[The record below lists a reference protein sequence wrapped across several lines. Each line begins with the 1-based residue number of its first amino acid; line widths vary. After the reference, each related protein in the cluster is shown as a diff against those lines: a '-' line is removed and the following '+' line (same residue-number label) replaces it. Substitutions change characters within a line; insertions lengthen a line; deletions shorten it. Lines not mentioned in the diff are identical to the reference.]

1 MRHLMFALALVPTVA
16 HAEDAAPAFTL
27 DLKAPPPTIAVELN
41 ATELAAIEN
50 MCGVLQIQGVDGM
63 RTVVGI
69 DDKMIAADKAL
80 KARTPSDDHNRS
92 KP

>member
-27 DLKAPPPTIAVELN
+27 DLKAPPAIAVELN
-41 ATELAAIEN
+41 ATELAAIKN

-69 DDKMIAADKAL
+69 DDKMIAAEKAL

>member
-1 MRHLMFALALVPTVA
+1 MRQLIFALALMPSFA

-27 DLKAPPPTIAVELN
+27 DLKAPPSTIAVELN
-41 ATELAAIEN
+41 ATELAAIVN
-50 MCGVLQIQGVDGM
+50 MCGVLQVQGVDGM

-69 DDKMIAADKAL
+69 DDKMIAAEKAL
-80 KARTPSDDHNRS
+80 KARTPSDDHNRL